1 MPHTTPA
8 VRAEIAR
15 SAEASGAACDRYTAH
30 RTEALKKPLNAKPC
44 GLDKLQAMLA
54 FNAEAS
60 SGAEGRHGCLV
71 VGSAAERSRTMVDND
86 EALLSQVTV
95 FEDRRYDAMVRGDA
109 ASLAGMFDKGLI
121 YTHSS
126 GVRQD
131 AADYLRGLAA
141 GADVYRKIEHGID
154 RTVRFAN
161 SVLVYGWQRMTV
173 ETGGATHELD
183 NLSLVVLSRPAG
195 RWALA
200 AYVSTPRDHAGKRA
214 AAGH

>member
-1 MPHTTPA
+1 
-8 VRAEIAR
+8 
-15 SAEASGAACDRYTAH
+15 
-30 RTEALKKPLNAKPC
+30 
-44 GLDKLQAMLA
+44 
-54 FNAEAS
+54 
-60 SGAEGRHGCLV
+60 
-71 VGSAAERSRTMVDND
+71 MVDNN
-86 EALLSQVTV
+86 EALLSEVTV

-109 ASLAGMFDKGLI
+109 ASLAAMFDEGLI

-141 GADVYRKIEHGID
+141 GTDVYRKIEHGID
-154 RTVRFAN
+154 RTVRLAD
-161 SVLVYGWQRMTV
+161 SVLIYGWQRMTV

-183 NLSLVVLSRPAG
+183 NLSLVLLSRPGG

-200 AYVSTPRDHAGKRA
+200 AYVSTPRDHAGKPA